1 MKPIQHWL
9 RSLISI
15 QLLAAMTWGLPAQAE
30 IKVGVSDWTGWVA
43 WYVAQEQG
51 YFRKYGGDVK
61 LVWFANYSDSISALS
76 TGQLDAN
83 CQTWSDTLGPL
94 AKGLPLEVVLVN
106 DNSAGNDALLVS
118 PKIKSFADLR
128 HRSVALEQYSIS
140 HFVLYTALARNGLTP
155 QDVTVVNLSAGDAA
169 AVFISGRVDAA
180 VVWNPWISQI
190 QKSGKG
196 TALFTSAQMPGLI
209 PDLLVA
215 QQRSIQAKRK
225 DLVAMVRA
233 WFDTEA
239 FIRTQPDRAV
249 AIMSKVV
256 SMSPDQYRVFLPGTR
271 FFNAQANLEAFDAG
285 NPHSLVRVAPSIATF
300 LLSNKLI
307 DGQPDAAKGI
317 DRSVL
322 DAAVAAAGGSAPS
335 GAPNKP

>member
-1 MKPIQHWL
+1 MNT
-9 RSLISI
+9 ISRRPRL
-15 QLLAAMTWGLPAQAE
+15 QLATLLLATFAAALPAQAE

-43 WYVAQEQG
+43 WYVAQDQG
-51 YFRKYGGDVK
+51 YFRKYGADVK

-94 AKGLPLEVVLVN
+94 AKGLPLKAVLVN
-106 DNSAGNDALLVS
+106 DNSAGNDALLVG
-118 PKIKSFADLR
+118 PHIRSFADLR
-128 HRSVALEQYSIS
+128 HHTVALEQYSIS
-140 HFVLYTALARNGLTP
+140 HFVLYTALARNGLTAK
-155 QDVTVVNLSAGDAA
+155 DVTVVNLSAGDAA
-169 AVFISGRVDAA
+169 AAFISGRVDAA
-180 VVWNPWISQI
+180 VVWNPWISEI

-196 TALFTSAQMPGLI
+196 TALFTSVQMPGLI

-215 QQRSIQAKRK
+215 QARSIQSKRN
-225 DLVAMVRA
+225 DFIAMLRA

-256 SMSPDQYRVFLPGTR
+256 SMSPEQYRVFLPGTR
-271 FFNAQANLEAFDAG
+271 FFDAAANREAFDAN
-285 NPHSLVRVAPSIATF
+285 NPRSLVSVAPNIAAF

-317 DRSVL
+317 DRSLL
-322 DAAVAAAGGSAPS
+322 DEALAGG
-335 GAPNKP
+335 GAPVSARTVK

>member
-1 MKPIQHWL
+1 MKSKRRWIVP
-9 RSLISI
+9 
-15 QLLAAMTWGLPAQAE
+15 LLASALAAVCAVALPARAE

-43 WYVAQEQG
+43 WYVAQDQG
-51 YFRKYGGDVK
+51 YFRKYGADVK
-61 LVWFANYSDSISALS
+61 LIWFANYSDSIAALS

-94 AKGLPLEVVLVN
+94 AKGLPLRAVLVN
-106 DNSAGNDALLVS
+106 DNSAGNDALLVG
-118 PKIKSFADLR
+118 PQIKSFADLR
-128 HRSVALEQYSIS
+128 HHTVALEQYSIS

-169 AVFISGRVDAA
+169 AAFISGRVDAA

-196 TALFTSAQMPGLI
+196 KALFTSVQMPGLI

-215 QQRSIQAKRK
+215 QQRSIQRKRS
-225 DLVAMVRA
+225 DFVAMLRA

-239 FIRTQPDRAV
+239 FIRTQPERAV
-249 AIMSKVV
+249 TIMSKVV
-256 SMSPDQYRVFLPGTR
+256 SMSPEQYRVFLPGTR
-271 FFNAQANLEAFDAG
+271 FFDAAANREAFDASS
-285 NPHSLVRVAPSIATF
+285 PRSLVRVAPSIAAF

-307 DGQPDAAKGI
+307 DGQPDAAKGV
-317 DRSVL
+317 DRSLL
-322 DAAVAAAGGSAPS
+322 DAALAS
-335 GAPNKP
+335 KP